1 MFVTEVET
9 LCCGDLVTYYNPT
22 KTGGYPTAKHTGTAT
37 VVTIDKDYPPVLS
50 TGHILSVDQRI
61 KKDKLSR
68 PMDSFLFVHSGD
80 ESHADA
86 VMVEA
91 GSTTRIL
98 QRQTDVVRRRA
109 KKDGFASMDVII
121 TQKGGLM
128 NG

>member
-1 MFVTEVET
+1 
-9 LCCGDLVTYYNPT
+9 
-22 KTGGYPTAKHTGTAT
+22 
-37 VVTIDKDYPPVLS
+37 
-50 TGHILSVDQRI
+50 
-61 KKDKLSR
+61 
-68 PMDSFLFVHSGD
+68 MDSFLFVHSGD